1 MAKRDYYEVLGVPR
15 EATLD
20 EIKKAYRKLA
30 LKYHPDRNPGNKE
43 AEEKFK
49 EATEAY
55 EVLRD
60 KERRGRYDQ
69 FGHAAPGQ
77 APEGF
82 EGFGPGGF
90 DLSDALRAFMR
101 DFGGGFGGGGFGF
114 EEFFGGGRGAGRG
127 ERAGAARGND
137 LQVRLKLTLRE
148 IATGVTKKIK
158 VNRMV
163 PCAPCR
169 GKGVKEGATRQ
180 TCPTCH
186 GTGELRQVSKSL
198 FGQFVNIQACPTCGG
213 EGAIITDPCNQCGGD
228 GRVQGSK
235 MVEVKIPAGVA
246 TGNYIRLDGQGD
258 AGPRGGPSGDLI
270 ILIEELEDEV
280 FERRGYD
287 VMCDVPVTFA
297 GLALGTKIE
306 VPTLEGSAMVK
317 VPAGT
322 QSHKILRLKGKGIP
336 HLNAYGKGDEL
347 VRLVAWTPQNP
358 SKEERE
364 AFEKLERSARE
375 KPPRPGRKAR
385 PD

>member
-1 MAKRDYYEVLGVPR
+1 MAKRDYYEVLGVGR
-15 EATLD
+15 DAALD
-20 EIKKAYRKLA
+20 EIKKTYRKLA

-60 KERRGRYDQ
+60 KEKRARFDQ
-69 FGHAAPGQ
+69 FGHGGVSGPG
-77 APEGF
+77 PEAY
-82 EGFGPGGF
+82 EGFGAGGF
-90 DLSDALRAFMR
+90 DLSDALRTFMR
-101 DFGGGFGGGGFGF
+101 DFGGFGF
-114 EEFFGGGRGAGRG
+114 DDLFAGARAGGRAGA
-127 ERAGAARGND
+127 AGAARGND

-148 IATGVTKKIK
+148 IAAGVTKKIK
-158 VNRMV
+158 VNRMA

-169 GKGVKEGATRQ
+169 GKGVKDGASRQ

-198 FGQFVNIQACPTCGG
+198 FGQFVNIQACPNCGG
-213 EGAIITDPCNQCGGD
+213 EGAIITDPCAECRGD

-235 MVEVKIPAGVA
+235 SVEVKIPAGVA

-280 FERRGYD
+280 FERHGYD
-287 VMCDVPVTFA
+287 VVCDVPVSFPQ
-297 GLALGTKIE
+297 LALGTKIE
-306 VPTLEGSAMVK
+306 VPTLDGSAMVK

-322 QSHKILRLKGKGIP
+322 HSHKILRLKGKGIP
-336 HLNAYGKGDEL
+336 HLNAYGKGDQL
-347 VRLVAWTPQNP
+347 VRLVAWTPQNLT
-358 SKEERE
+358 KEERE
-364 AFEKLERSARE
+364 VFEKLDGAVHE
-375 KPPRPGRKAR
+375 KPPHPGKKVRPG
-385 PD
+385 